1 MIHGKYL
8 FYSITKSDQSFN
20 EQPNYF
26 KLVTVYV
33 TVYYVDNDFDKRDTI
48 NCYSFKW
55 IISVWYRLARFPE
68 NFRITQKVQIY
79 GSMVINT
86 RFILIR

>member
-20 EQPNYF
+20 EQPDYF

-33 TVYYVDNDFDKRDTI
+33 TVYYGDNDFDKRDTI
-48 NCYSFKW
+48 NGYAFKW
-55 IISVWYRLARFPE
+55 IISIWYRFTRFPE
-68 NFRITQKVQIY
+68 NFRTKLKY
-79 GSMVINT
+79 MVA
-86 RFILIR
+86 

>member
-8 FYSITKSDQSFN
+8 LYSITKSDQSFN

-48 NCYSFKW
+48 NGYGFKW
-55 IISVWYRLARFPE
+55 LYLYDDIDSHAFP
-68 NFRITQKVQIY
+68 RI
-79 GSMVINT
+79 
-86 RFILIR
+86 FE

>member
-20 EQPNYF
+20 EQPDYF
-26 KLVTVYV
+26 KLVYV

-48 NCYSFKW
+48 MVMLLNELYLYDDIDSHAFPR
-55 IISVWYRLARFPE
+55 ISE
-68 NFRITQKVQIY
+68 
-79 GSMVINT
+79 
-86 RFILIR
+86 